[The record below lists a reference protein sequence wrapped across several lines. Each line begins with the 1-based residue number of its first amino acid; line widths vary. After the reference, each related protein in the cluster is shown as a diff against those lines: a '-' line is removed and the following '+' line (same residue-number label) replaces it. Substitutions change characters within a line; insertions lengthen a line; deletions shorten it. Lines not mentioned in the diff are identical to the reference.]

1 MCLFLLYICL
11 MESKLKTVKVSER
24 VHTQL
29 KTFVAKYKLKN
40 ITSFVDEAIQ
50 NEILSFNNMMKA
62 KQKLKSET
70 KH

>member
-1 MCLFLLYICL
+1 

-50 NEILSFNNMMKA
+50 NEISAFVKCVSA
-62 KQKLKSET
+62 KPNKK
-70 KH
+70 

>member
-1 MCLFLLYICL
+1 

-50 NEILSFNNMMKA
+50 NEISSFVKCASA
-62 KQKLKSET
+62 KPKPKP
-70 KH
+70 

>member
-50 NEILSFNNMMKA
+50 NEISAFVKCVSA
-62 KQKLKSET
+62 KPNKK
-70 KH
+70 